1 LYYYE
6 YMETAEINAIIAC
19 QKGNNDQFAFL
30 YDKYIKKIYDFVYYK
45 TSHKETAEDIVSQV
59 FFKAI
64 ERINTFKVNKGTF
77 QAWLY
82 QIARNSVIDFYR
94 TKKEVA
100 NIDDYWSLSDNTD
113 IERDTEARIR
123 LEEVDAYLKKLKP
136 LQREIIIMRVWQ
148 GLGYAEISEII
159 GKSEASCKMLFSRT
173 IKRLRKEMPMEM
185 LIMLLLFN

>member
-1 LYYYE
+1 
-6 YMETAEINAIIAC
+6 METAEINAIIAC